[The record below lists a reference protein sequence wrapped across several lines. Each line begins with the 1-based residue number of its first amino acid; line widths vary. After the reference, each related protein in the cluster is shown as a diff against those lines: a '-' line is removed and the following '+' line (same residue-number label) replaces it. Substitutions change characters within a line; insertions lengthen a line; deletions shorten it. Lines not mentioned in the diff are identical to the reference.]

1 MSCFLSLMFGKLRYK
16 CNTFLLGERVS
27 LSITIILAMTVFM
40 FIVADK
46 VPPNS
51 DSLPL
56 IGIFYFACMV
66 EEALCLVAVCYT
78 LSLYY
83 TDPQLFNMPS
93 WVRWVIADW
102 SGKLL
107 GINLD
112 IRQRHSLMHMHNLR
126 KEMLEKRQIT
136 KHTQANGCGN
146 EMNSGGIVTMPP
158 SGHIDDRRKSRPS
171 RGEWIPAEESE
182 VDYWKLAAMIADRIM
197 FIVFL
202 ITISVTFIVLFARV
216 SQECKN

>member
-1 MSCFLSLMFGKLRYK
+1 
-16 CNTFLLGERVS
+16 
-27 LSITIILAMTVFM
+27 MTVFM

-56 IGIFYFACMV
+56 IGIFYFACMI
-66 EEALCLVAVCYT
+66 EEALGLVAVCYT

-102 SGKLL
+102 SGRLL
-107 GINLD
+107 GIDLD
-112 IRQRHSLMHMHNLR
+112 VRQRHSLMQMPNLR
-126 KEMLEKRQIT
+126 KEMLQKSQIT
-136 KHTQANGCGN
+136 KHTQVNGCGN

-158 SGHIDDRRKSRPS
+158 SGHTDGRRSSRPS
-171 RGEWIPAEESE
+171 RGECRIPVEESP

-197 FIVFL
+197 FIVFF
-202 ITISVTFIVLFARV
+202 ITISVTFIVIFATVPR
-216 SQECKN
+216 ECKN